1 MWNTV
6 DNFFDTIND
15 KTLPSMDVVPEA
27 GSNKA
32 VVGYA
37 SYDNDSMQFLETRLQ
52 RMNNDDNINDDNV
65 IIHSK
70 SLFDDVKEDN
80 NNIIKSFQLLSKMGK
95 YISQIAID
103 ASNQEMNIP
112 VEKSKKIF

>member
-15 KTLPSMDVVPEA
+15 KTLPTMDVVPEA

-32 VVGYA
+32 VVGHA

-52 RMNNDDNINDDNV
+52 RMNNDDNVNDDNV
-65 IIHSK
+65 ITHPK
-70 SLFDDVKEDN
+70 SLFDE
-80 NNIIKSFQLLSKMGK
+80 
-95 YISQIAID
+95 
-103 ASNQEMNIP
+103 
-112 VEKSKKIF
+112 